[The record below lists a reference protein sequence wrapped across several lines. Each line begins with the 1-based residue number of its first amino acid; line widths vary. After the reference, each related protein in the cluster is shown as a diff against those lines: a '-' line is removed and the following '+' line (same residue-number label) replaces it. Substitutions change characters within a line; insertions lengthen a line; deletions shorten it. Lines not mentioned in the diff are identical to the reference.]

1 MVLRHWLNIIVSAR
15 QSVIKPEIFAVSRV
29 EELLF

>member
-1 MVLRHWLNIIVSAR
+1 MVLHHWLNIIVSAR
-15 QSVIKPEIFAVSRV
+15 KIFIKLEIFAISRV